1 MYLSS
6 YPASRLR
13 RLRKSTQMRHLVRS
27 NTLTSLD
34 LIQSLIIRE
43 QSQFSEIAAMPG
55 IERQTIEQAVASA
68 ERALS
73 LGIPA
78 LALFPFTGPD
88 DRDSEGSLA
97 FSSDNLMCRAARA
110 IKDAVPE
117 AVIIADVALD
127 PYTEHGHDGLMNAD
141 GTILND
147 ETIEALCR
155 QAIVLAD
162 AGYDMVAPSDMMDG
176 RIGEIRKALDAAGH
190 QDVAI
195 LSYAVKYA
203 SAFYGPY
210 RDAVGSRG
218 ALKGDKR
225 TYQMDPGN
233 AEEGL
238 REAAL
243 DVKEGAD
250 MLMVKPGLAYLDM
263 VTRVK
268 DEFQMPTVAFQVSG
282 EYAMLKAAAAAGAF
296 DFDQAL
302 MESLLAFKR
311 AGADA
316 VITYAATHAA
326 ELLRR
331 GDAD

>member
-1 MYLSS
+1 
-6 YPASRLR
+6 
-13 RLRKSTQMRHLVRS
+13 
-27 NTLTSLD
+27 
-34 LIQSLIIRE
+34 
-43 QSQFSEIAAMPG
+43 MPG